1 MAYIINLQTFS
12 DKRGNLTVIDD
23 IENVLPFKVK
33 RIFYIYGVDNSPR
46 GGHRH
51 KKTFQA
57 AVCLRGSCM
66 VSNNDGAEKKDFIMD
81 SPNKC
86 LILEPHDWHVMN
98 NFTND
103 AVFMVLA
110 SKAFDPNDYIYEE
123 YE

>member
-1 MAYIINLQTFS
+1 MAYLINLQTFS
-12 DKRGNLTVIDD
+12 DRRGNLTVIDD

-51 KKTFQA
+51 KSTVQA
-57 AVCLRGSCM
+57 AVCLRGSCR
-66 VSNNDGAEKKDFIMD
+66 VSNNDGKRKKDFIMD

-98 NFTND
+98 DFTKD
-103 AVFMVLA
+103 AIFMVLA
-110 SKAFDPNDYIYEE
+110 SETFNPDDYIYEE
-123 YE
+123 YT